1 MCCGRVTLSRS
12 FAYWT
17 LGGSWT
23 LMRKSEGR
31 SCGYSKTCRSS
42 GLITILAVKSRKV
55 KSSQVNQVKSSQ
67 FVT

>member
-1 MCCGRVTLSRS
+1 MFCGRVTLSRS

-42 GLITILAVKSRKV
+42 GLITAATGKLEDVEP
-55 KSSQVNQVKSSQ
+55 
-67 FVT
+67 FWL

>member
-1 MCCGRVTLSRS
+1 MFCGRVTLSRS

-31 SCGYSKTCRSS
+31 SLRLSYSKTCRSS
-42 GLITILAVKSRKV
+42 GLITGKLEDVEP
-55 KSSQVNQVKSSQ
+55 
-67 FVT
+67 FWL